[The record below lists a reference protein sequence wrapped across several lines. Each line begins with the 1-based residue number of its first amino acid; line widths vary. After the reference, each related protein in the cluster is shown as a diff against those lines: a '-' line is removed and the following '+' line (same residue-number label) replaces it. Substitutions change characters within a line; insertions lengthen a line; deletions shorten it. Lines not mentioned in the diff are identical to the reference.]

1 MVRPERRPFG
11 PLELE
16 GAQDPAT
23 EARATPADLVDLG
36 YKDAY
41 RMFVEPV
48 VGAAPEPRRPDDLA
62 AREERAQT
70 IEL

>member
-1 MVRPERRPFG
+1 
-11 PLELE
+11 
-16 GAQDPAT
+16 
-23 EARATPADLVDLG
+23 VDLG
-36 YKDAY
+36 YRDAY

-48 VGAAPEPRRPDDLA
+48 VGAAPEPRRREEM

>member
-1 MVRPERRPFG
+1 MRPERRPFG

-23 EARATPADLVDLG
+23 EARATTADLIDLG
-36 YKDAY
+36 YRDAY

-48 VGAAPEPRRPDDLA
+48 VGAAPDPRRRA
-62 AREERAQT
+62 ETAREERAQT